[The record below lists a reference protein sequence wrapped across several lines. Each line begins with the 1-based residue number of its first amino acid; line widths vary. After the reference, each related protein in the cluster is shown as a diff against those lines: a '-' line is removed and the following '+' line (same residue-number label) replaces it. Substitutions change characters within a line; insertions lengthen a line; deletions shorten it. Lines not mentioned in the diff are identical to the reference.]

1 MTRAAPAAYELLGRL
16 DPTGTGAC
24 LDAPF
29 SKHMPGHAHTHGRRG
44 REGAGRTRERS
55 LVTRARGNSFRRAH
69 VQNLTRAS
77 VTGNATT
84 RRSSKATVRIEVFYY
99 TDALCRYPT
108 AAQPRG
114 PPRWVVSSSA
124 LSPSALKL
132 QRVALRKPPHEAHEP
147 FPFRTALQHE
157 DRCHASRPPPL
168 K

>member
-55 LVTRARGNSFRRAH
+55 RNASARQFIPPRTRSKSY
-69 VQNLTRAS
+69 RAS